1 MFKFIYNLVTFLLTH
16 VTMDTHDRPPFS
28 PHFSSKYMASYLD
41 FKRKNGFILVT
52 RDQIGRAHV

>member
-41 FKRKNGFILVT
+41 FNRKNGFILVT
-52 RDQIGRAHV
+52 RDLFH